1 MDNRLFLPSHF
12 FDLQY
17 RLLQHILLTTAL
29 FSFVI
34 ALSSSFAIYP
44 LESLFRSLL
53 YLYATFQAGLYVCSR
68 RWTQYYKVYVY
79 LLLGAS
85 YMIFM
90 MMMVYV
96 THDAFRL
103 VWFFLLAFTAY
114 ILGDAKIGR
123 WVSLSS
129 FVGVLLLWWVY
140 DLHLSWYAMSTFMM
154 SSLAFSLFLHY
165 FLSKIAHDTMLFES
179 MVEAEVTKRQTQEQI
194 LLRKYRMANMGEMID
209 AIAHQWRQPL
219 AQGNMI
225 LLNMEEELEN
235 SSYIKEKIKA
245 LSTLNQHMSQT
256 IEDFRKLLHETQHK
270 STFDIN
276 EMVAELQRLMK
287 HQLQDVTFIYTNST
301 QDMIE
306 GYKNELMQVLI
317 ILVSNALDAL
327 DSRAVAEKKIRLTL
341 EHREDNLY
349 IAIEDNAGGIEPSV
363 MQRLF
368 EPYVTTKQSSG
379 GTGLGL
385 YIAKLII
392 EDIMHGHIDVS
403 RGAEG
408 ACFEIEMKRER

>member
-1 MDNRLFLPSHF
+1 MDQRLFLHSHF
-12 FDLQY
+12 LGLQY

-44 LESLFRSLL
+44 LESVFRSLL
-53 YLYATFQAGLYVCSR
+53 YMYALFQAGLYLSSR
-68 RWTQYYKVYVY
+68 RWTEYYKVYVY

-85 YMIFM
+85 YVIFM

-96 THDAFRL
+96 THDTFRL

-114 ILGDAKIGR
+114 VLGDARIGR
-123 WVSLSS
+123 WVTILS
-129 FVGVLLLWWVY
+129 FVGVVVLWFVY
-140 DLHLSWYAMSTFMM
+140 DLHLSWYALSTFMM
-154 SSLAFSLFLHY
+154 SSLAFTLFLHY
-165 FLSKIAHDTMLFES
+165 FLSKINHDTMLFES
-179 MVEAEVTKRQTQEQI
+179 MVEAEVAKRQTQEQI

-219 AQGNMI
+219 AQGSMI
-225 LLNMEEELEN
+225 LLNMEEELDN
-235 SSYIKEKIKA
+235 RGYIKEKIEE

-256 IEDFRKLLHETQHK
+256 IEDFRKLLHENQHK

-276 EMVAELQRLMK
+276 EMVAALQTLMK
-287 HQLQDVTFIYTNST
+287 HQLQDVTFTYTSSI
-301 QDMIE
+301 QDRIE

-317 ILVSNALDAL
+317 ILISNALDAL
-327 DSRAVAEKKIRLTL
+327 DTRAVADKKITLTL
-341 EHREDNLY
+341 ESIEDRFY
-349 IAIEDNAGGIEPSV
+349 IEIEDNAGGIESSV

-392 EDIMHGHIDVS
+392 EDIMHGTIDVS
-403 RGAEG
+403 QGAEG
-408 ACFEIEMKRER
+408 ACFHIEMKRER